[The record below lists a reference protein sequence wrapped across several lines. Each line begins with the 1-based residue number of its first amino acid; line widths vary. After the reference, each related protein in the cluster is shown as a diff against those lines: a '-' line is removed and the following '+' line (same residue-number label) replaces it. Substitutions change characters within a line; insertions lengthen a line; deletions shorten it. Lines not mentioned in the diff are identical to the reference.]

1 MTSPKII
8 MTLVLSHSH
17 FSSELS
23 SFSIVFQAPGLLSR
37 AVWFEIVVLSKRATW
52 SLTMSS
58 YASGTPPNKGHP
70 KSSHTQTTK
79 QVLLGL
85 HLKCLG
91 NYEEPSPQNLL
102 PDQGCPHSGS
112 PTGKPAP
119 RLMKGHI
126 WSYCPC
132 SAPPKG
138 QGGRRTSL
146 GNLSFSDS
154 CHT

>member
-1 MTSPKII
+1 MTSLEII
-8 MTLVLSHSH
+8 TTLVLPHSH

-23 SFSIVFQAPGLLSR
+23 SFSVVFQAPGLLSR

-52 SLTMSS
+52 SLTMPS

-79 QVLLGL
+79 QVLLSL
-85 HLKCLG
+85 HLKCVG
-91 NYEEPSPQNLL
+91 NYKAPSPQNLL

-126 WSYCPC
+126 WSQRPR

-138 QGGRRTSL
+138 RGGRCTSL
-146 GNLSFSDS
+146 GSLSFSAS